1 MSDSI
6 SYQYRNLHTALYEF
20 LTTYLTP
27 AIDPSQVLA
36 GDQQNMVLPENEDY
50 IIFTV
55 VSQMRHGTTSEDYDP
70 DGETLSL
77 HELNEVV
84 VKVDCYADSTNST
97 QDDAILRAQIR
108 ANNLNTLFRSS
119 VAPDFF
125 KRYGISALYAD
136 DAQNTTLVS
145 DSQQYL
151 HRWTVGLHLCFK
163 SSVVVPQPGF
173 TKMDVKMNSII
184 TAAEAEADPIA
195 AGKLHV
201 ADVDVKIPN

>member
-6 SYQYRNLHTALYEF
+6 SYQYRNLHSALYEF
-20 LTTYLTP
+20 LTTYITP
-27 AIDPSQVLA
+27 AIDPTQVLA

-50 IIFTV
+50 IIFTI

-145 DSQQYL
+145 DSLQYL
-151 HRWTVGLHLCFK
+151 HRWTVSLHLCFK

-173 TKMDVKMNSII
+173 TKMGIKMNSII

-195 AGKLHV
+195 AGKLQV
-201 ADVDVKIPN
+201 ADVDVKIPK

>member
-20 LTTYLTP
+20 LTTYITP
-27 AIDPSQVLA
+27 AIEPTQILA

-50 IIFTV
+50 VIYTV
-55 VSQMRHGTTSEDYDP
+55 SGLTRHGTTSEDYDP

-151 HRWTVGLHLCFK
+151 HRWTVSIHLCFK

>member
-6 SYQYRNLHTALYEF
+6 SYQYKNLHTALYEF
-20 LTTYLTP
+20 LTTYITP
-27 AIDPSQVLA
+27 AIEPTQILA

-50 IIFTV
+50 IIFTI

-151 HRWTVGLHLCFK
+151 HRWTVNLHLCFK

-173 TKMDVKMNSII
+173 TKMGVKMNSII

-195 AGKLHV
+195 VGKLHV

>member
-20 LTTYLTP
+20 LTTYITP
-27 AIDPSQVLA
+27 AIESTQVLA

-50 IIFTV
+50 VIYTV
-55 VSQMRHGTTSEDYDP
+55 SGLTRHGTTSEDYDP

-151 HRWTVGLHLCFK
+151 HRWTVNLHLCFK
-163 SSVVVPQPGF
+163 SSVVVSQPGF

>member
-6 SYQYRNLHTALYEF
+6 SYQYKNLHTALYEF
-20 LTTYLTP
+20 LTTYITP
-27 AIDPSQVLA
+27 KIDPTQILA

-50 IIFTV
+50 VIYTV
-55 VSQMRHGTTSEDYDP
+55 SGQIRHGTTSEDYDP
-70 DGETLSL
+70 DGETLAL

-125 KRYGISALYAD
+125 KSYGISALYAD
-136 DAQNTTLVS
+136 DAQNTTLLS

-151 HRWTVGLHLCFK
+151 HRWTVNLHLSFK
-163 SSVVVPQPGF
+163 SSVVIPQPGF
-173 TKMDVKMNSII
+173 TAMKVKMNSII
-184 TAAEAEADPIA
+184 TAAEAEADPIE

-201 ADVDVKIPN
+201 AEVDTYIPN

>member
-6 SYQYRNLHTALYEF
+6 SYKYRNLHTALYEF
-20 LTTYLTP
+20 LTTYITP
-27 AIDPSQVLA
+27 AIEPTQILA

-50 IIFTV
+50 VIYTV
-55 VSQMRHGTTSEDYDP
+55 LGLTRHGTTSEDYDP
-70 DGETLSL
+70 DGETLAL

-145 DSQQYL
+145 DSNQYL
-151 HRWTVGLHLCFK
+151 HRWTVSLHLCFK

-173 TKMDVKMNSII
+173 TKMGIKMNSII

-195 AGKLHV
+195 SGKLQV
-201 ADVDVKIPN
+201 ADVDVKIPK

>member
-20 LTTYLTP
+20 LTTYITP
-27 AIDPSQVLA
+27 AIEPTQILA

-50 IIFTV
+50 VIYTV
-55 VSQMRHGTTSEDYDP
+55 SGLTRHGTTSEDYDP

-151 HRWTVGLHLCFK
+151 HRWTVNLHLCFK

>member
-20 LTTYLTP
+20 LTTYITP
-27 AIDPSQVLA
+27 AIEPTQILA

-151 HRWTVGLHLCFK
+151 HRWTVNLHLCFK

-173 TKMDVKMNSII
+173 TKMGVKMNSII

-201 ADVDVKIPN
+201 ADVDVKIPK

>member
-20 LTTYLTP
+20 LTTYITP
-27 AIDPSQVLA
+27 AIDPTQILA

-50 IIFTV
+50 IIFTI

-77 HELNEVV
+77 HELNEAV

-151 HRWTVGLHLCFK
+151 HRWTVGLHLSFK

-173 TKMDVKMNSII
+173 TEMGIKMNSII
-184 TAAEAEADPIA
+184 TAAEAEVDPIA

>member
-20 LTTYLTP
+20 LTTYITP
-27 AIDPSQVLA
+27 TIEPTQVLA

-151 HRWTVGLHLCFK
+151 HRWTVNLHLCFK

>member
-6 SYQYRNLHTALYEF
+6 SYQYKNLHTALYEF
-20 LTTYLTP
+20 LTTYITP
-27 AIDPSQVLA
+27 AIDPTQVLA

-50 IIFTV
+50 IIFTI

-77 HELNEVV
+77 HGLNEVV

-151 HRWTVGLHLCFK
+151 HRWTVSLHLSFK

-173 TKMDVKMNSII
+173 TKMGIKMNSII

-195 AGKLHV
+195 AGKLQV
-201 ADVDVKIPN
+201 ADVDVKIPK

>member
-27 AIDPSQVLA
+27 AIEPTQVLA

-50 IIFTV
+50 VIYTV
-55 VSQMRHGTTSEDYDP
+55 SGLTRHGTTSEDYDP

-151 HRWTVGLHLCFK
+151 HRWTVNLHLCFK

>member
-6 SYQYRNLHTALYEF
+6 SYQYKNLHTALYEF
-20 LTTYLTP
+20 LTTYITP

-50 IIFTV
+50 VIYTV
-55 VSQMRHGTTSEDYDP
+55 SSLTRHGTTSEDYDP

-151 HRWTVGLHLCFK
+151 HRWTVSLHLCFK
-163 SSVVVPQPGF
+163 SSVVVPQLGF
-173 TKMDVKMNSII
+173 TKMDIKMNSII

-195 AGKLHV
+195 AGKLQV
-201 ADVDVKIPN
+201 ADVDVKIPK

>member
-20 LTTYLTP
+20 LTTYITP
-27 AIDPSQVLA
+27 AIEPTQILA

-50 IIFTV
+50 VIYTV
-55 VSQMRHGTTSEDYDP
+55 SSLTRHGTTSEDYDP

-151 HRWTVGLHLCFK
+151 HRWTVSLHLCFK

-173 TKMDVKMNSII
+173 TKMGVKMNPII

>member
-6 SYQYRNLHTALYEF
+6 SYQYKNLHSALYEF
-20 LTTYLTP
+20 LTTYITP
-27 AIDPSQVLA
+27 AIESTQVLA

-50 IIFTV
+50 VIYTV
-55 VSQMRHGTTSEDYDP
+55 SSLTRHGTTSEDYDP

-151 HRWTVGLHLCFK
+151 HRWTVNLHLCFK
-163 SSVVVPQPGF
+163 SSVVVPQPGL
-173 TKMDVKMNSII
+173 TEMGININSII

>member
-20 LTTYLTP
+20 LTTYITP
-27 AIDPSQVLA
+27 AIEPTQVLA

-50 IIFTV
+50 VIYTV
-55 VSQMRHGTTSEDYDP
+55 SSLTRHGTTSEDYDP
-70 DGETLSL
+70 EGETLSL

-151 HRWTVGLHLCFK
+151 HRWTVSLHLCFK

-173 TKMDVKMNSII
+173 TKMGIKMNSII

>member
-20 LTTYLTP
+20 LTTYITP
-27 AIDPSQVLA
+27 AIEPTQVLA

-50 IIFTV
+50 IIFTI
-55 VSQMRHGTTSEDYDP
+55 VSQMRHGTTSENYDP

-151 HRWTVGLHLCFK
+151 HRWTVNLHLCFK

-173 TKMDVKMNSII
+173 TKMGVKMNSII

>member
-1 MSDSI
+1 MSDLI
-6 SYQYRNLHTALYEF
+6 SYQYKNLHSALYEF
-20 LTTYLTP
+20 LTTYITP
-27 AIDPSQVLA
+27 AIEPTQVLA

-50 IIFTV
+50 VIYTV
-55 VSQMRHGTTSEDYDP
+55 SGQIRHGTTSEDYDP

-151 HRWTVGLHLCFK
+151 HRWTVSLHLCFK

-173 TKMDVKMNSII
+173 TEMGININSII

-195 AGKLHV
+195 VGKLHV

>member
-20 LTTYLTP
+20 LTTYITP
-27 AIDPSQVLA
+27 AIGSTQVLA

-50 IIFTV
+50 IIFTI

-151 HRWTVGLHLCFK
+151 HRWTVNLHLCFK
-163 SSVVVPQPGF
+163 SSVVVSQPGF

>member
-6 SYQYRNLHTALYEF
+6 SYQYKNLHTALYEF
-20 LTTYLTP
+20 LTTYITP
-27 AIDPSQVLA
+27 AIEPTQILA

-50 IIFTV
+50 IIFTIA
-55 VSQMRHGTTSEDYDP
+55 SQMRHGTTSEDYDP
-70 DGETLSL
+70 EGETLLL

-151 HRWTVGLHLCFK
+151 HRWTVNLHLCFK

>member
-20 LTTYLTP
+20 LTTYITP
-27 AIDPSQVLA
+27 AIEPTQILA

-55 VSQMRHGTTSEDYDP
+55 VSQMRHGTTSEAYDP

-151 HRWTVGLHLCFK
+151 HRWTVSLHLCFK

>member
-6 SYQYRNLHTALYEF
+6 SYQYRNLHTALYDF
-20 LTTYLTP
+20 LTTYITP

-50 IIFTV
+50 VIYTV
-55 VSQMRHGTTSEDYDP
+55 SGLTRHGTTSEDYDP
-70 DGETLSL
+70 EGETLSL

-151 HRWTVGLHLCFK
+151 HRWTVSLHLCFK

-173 TKMDVKMNSII
+173 TEMGININSII

-195 AGKLHV
+195 AGKAHV

>member
-20 LTTYLTP
+20 LTTYITP
-27 AIDPSQVLA
+27 AIEPTQILA

-50 IIFTV
+50 VIYTV
-55 VSQMRHGTTSEDYDP
+55 SGLTRHGTTSEDYDP

-151 HRWTVGLHLCFK
+151 HRWTVNLHLCFK

-173 TKMDVKMNSII
+173 TKMGVKMNSII

>member
-1 MSDSI
+1 MSDLI
-6 SYQYRNLHTALYEF
+6 SYQYKNLHSALYAF
-20 LTTYLTP
+20 LCTYITP
-27 AIDPSQVLA
+27 AIEPTQILA

-50 IIFTV
+50 VIYTV
-55 VSQMRHGTTSEDYDP
+55 SGLTRHGTTSEDYDP

-151 HRWTVGLHLCFK
+151 HRWTVNLHLCFK

-173 TKMDVKMNSII
+173 TKMDIKMNSII

-195 AGKLHV
+195 AGKLQV

>member
-20 LTTYLTP
+20 LTTYITP
-27 AIDPSQVLA
+27 AIESTRVLA

-50 IIFTV
+50 VIYTV
-55 VSQMRHGTTSEDYDP
+55 SGLTRHGTTSEDYDP

-119 VAPDFF
+119 VAPEFF
-125 KRYGISALYAD
+125 KHYGISALYAD

-151 HRWTVGLHLCFK
+151 HRWTVSLHLCFK

>member
-1 MSDSI
+1 MEDKITYS
-6 SYQYRNLHTALYEF
+6 YRNLISALYEF
-20 LTTYLTP
+20 LCTYITP
-27 AIDPSQVLA
+27 EVDPSQVLT
-36 GDQQNMVLPENEDY
+36 GDAQNMVLPENEDY

-151 HRWTVGLHLCFK
+151 HRWTVSLHLCFK

>member
-20 LTTYLTP
+20 LTTYITP
-27 AIDPSQVLA
+27 AIEPTQVLA

-50 IIFTV
+50 IIFTI

-151 HRWTVGLHLCFK
+151 HRWTVSLHLCFK

-173 TKMDVKMNSII
+173 TKMGVKMNSII

>member
-6 SYQYRNLHTALYEF
+6 SYQYKNLHSALYEF
-20 LTTYLTP
+20 LTTYITP
-27 AIDPSQVLA
+27 AIESTQVLA

-50 IIFTV
+50 VIYTV
-55 VSQMRHGTTSEDYDP
+55 SSLTRHGTTSEDYDP

-97 QDDAILRAQIR
+97 RDDAILRAQIR

-151 HRWTVGLHLCFK
+151 HRWTVNLHLCFK
-163 SSVVVPQPGF
+163 SSVVVPQPGS
-173 TKMDVKMNSII
+173 TEMGININSII

>member
-6 SYQYRNLHTALYEF
+6 SYQYKNLHTALYEF
-20 LTTYLTP
+20 LTTYITP
-27 AIDPSQVLA
+27 AIEPTQILA

-50 IIFTV
+50 IIFTI

-151 HRWTVGLHLCFK
+151 HRWTVSLHLCFK

-173 TKMDVKMNSII
+173 TEMGIKMNSII

-195 AGKLHV
+195 AGKLQV
-201 ADVDVKIPN
+201 ADVDVKIPK

>member
-20 LTTYLTP
+20 LTTYITP
-27 AIDPSQVLA
+27 AIEPTQILA

-55 VSQMRHGTTSEDYDP
+55 VSQMRHGTTSENYDP

-151 HRWTVGLHLCFK
+151 HRWTVNLHLCFK

-173 TKMDVKMNSII
+173 TKMGVKMNSII

>member
-20 LTTYLTP
+20 LTTYITP
-27 AIDPSQVLA
+27 AIEPTQVLA

-108 ANNLNTLFRSS
+108 ANNLNTLFRAS

-151 HRWTVGLHLCFK
+151 HRWTVSLHLCFK

-173 TKMDVKMNSII
+173 TKMGIKMNSII

>member
-20 LTTYLTP
+20 LTTYITP
-27 AIDPSQVLA
+27 AIEPTQILA

-151 HRWTVGLHLCFK
+151 HRWTVNLHLCFK

-173 TKMDVKMNSII
+173 TKMGVKMNSII

>member
-20 LTTYLTP
+20 LTTYITP
-27 AIDPSQVLA
+27 AIEPTQVLA

-50 IIFTV
+50 VIYTV
-55 VSQMRHGTTSEDYDP
+55 SGLTRHGTTSEDYDP

-151 HRWTVGLHLCFK
+151 HRWTVNLHLCFK